1 MAIVQIDASWDGLLR
16 PEWLRELDESLFLAR
31 CRERRVSRTELYSF
45 VRQQAYYS
53 RNFTRFLNALM
64 ANLVEESDRQALT
77 QNLFEEMGLG
87 EVKTTPH
94 SQIYRDMMKAM
105 GIRSEEESPRQPTID
120 LVNTMFECCRNTN
133 PMIGL
138 GAICLGA
145 EAIVPHV
152 YSTVLEGFEGVNEPR
167 RHLEFF
173 TLHVACDDEHAITM
187 RNIIARR
194 LAADPRS
201 RVDLDYGAMKAISAR
216 VAFFNALVLEDR
228 AAA

>member
-1 MAIVQIDASWDGLLR
+1 MTIVQIDASWDGLLR
-16 PEWLRELDESLFLAR
+16 PEWLRELDESAFLSR
-31 CRERRVSRTELYSF
+31 CRERRASRSELHRF
-45 VRQQAYYS
+45 VRQQGYYS

-64 ANLVEESDRQALT
+64 ANLVEENDRQALT

-94 SQIYRDMMKAM
+94 SQIYRDMMKTM
-105 GIRSEEESPRQPTID
+105 GIRYEDDQPLPETVD
-120 LVNTMFECCRNTN
+120 LVDTMFACCRNTN

-145 EAIVPHV
+145 EAIVPRI
-152 YSTVLEGFEGVNEPR
+152 YSTVLEGFEGVHEPR

-173 TLHVACDDEHAITM
+173 TIHISCDDEHAVTM

-201 RVDLDYGAMKAISAR
+201 RVDLDYGAAKAIAAR
-216 VAFFNALVLEDR
+216 VAFFNAVAVEDR

>member
-16 PEWLRELDESLFLAR
+16 PEWIRELDETSFLSR
-31 CRERRVSRTELYSF
+31 CRERRASRAELHRF
-45 VRQQAYYS
+45 VLQQGFYS
-53 RNFTRFLNALM
+53 RHFTRYLNALM
-64 ANLVEESDRQALT
+64 ANLVEDGDRHALT

-94 SQIYRDMMKAM
+94 SQIYRDMMKTM
-105 GIRSEEESPRQPTID
+105 GLSYEDATPLEATRQLID
-120 LVNTMFECCRNTN
+120 TMFECCRSTN
-133 PMIGL
+133 PMVGL

-152 YSTVLEGFEGVNEPR
+152 YSTVIEGFEGIAEPR

-173 TLHVACDDEHAITM
+173 VIHVGCDDDHAITM

-194 LAADPRS
+194 LQAEPRS
-201 RVDLDYGAMKAISAR
+201 RIDLEYGAAKAIAAR
-216 VAFFNALVLEDR
+216 IAFFRALSTER
-228 AAA
+228 ASA